1 MTSHLQETLDSKR
14 WAEKIRAL
22 RTERGW
28 SQRDLADRLGVHPQ
42 AVSEVE
48 RGRAH
53 FTLERLNRILEA
65 LGYEGTIQL
74 EPLRVETR
82 ADWGPVDPSDPGL
95 RRRIRTARR
104 LAEELAEQLY
114 SQFDVEAVFCFGSL
128 AEDGGANFREKSD
141 VDLLVEGLDAPKLF
155 EAESTLEIEVIES
168 STEYEGIGF
177 DLVRTEDIDAD
188 PEQLVDDNRAVFLPR
203 S

>member
-22 RTERGW
+22 RTERDW

-48 RGRAH
+48 RGRTQ

-65 LGYEGTIQL
+65 LGYKGTIRL

-82 ADWGPVDPSDPGL
+82 ADWGSVEPTDPSV
-95 RRRIRTARR
+95 RRRIRTARK
-104 LAEELAEQLY
+104 LAEDLAEQLY

-128 AEDGGANFREKSD
+128 AEDGGANFNEKSD
-141 VDLLVEGLDAPKLF
+141 VDLLVDGLDASRLF
-155 EAESTLEIEVIES
+155 EAASNLEIEVIEQS
-168 STEYEGIGF
+168 KEYEGIGF
-177 DLVRTEDIDAD
+177 DLVRTEDIDVD
-188 PEQLVDDNRAVFLPR
+188 PEQMVDDDRAVFLPR